1 MAGQRDEKGRRAT
14 KPQFDWKRY
23 WIRSALW
30 MLAFNI
36 LAILLAWYVILPRLH
51 PQAFGAG

>member
-1 MAGQRDEKGRRAT
+1 MDEGSEQEPAKD
-14 KPQFDWKRY
+14 KPAPFNWKRY

-36 LAILLAWYVILPRLH
+36 LAFVLAWFFILPHLH
-51 PQAFGAG
+51 PEAFAGH